1 MKIIFILIFGFF
13 CLSDEKICSF
23 LGKIAKKETITITN
37 SYSYVYIDT
46 LEFPHESEIIIAT
59 TVYNGYF
66 IRENRL
72 YYGEGDSL
80 PSTIVLN
87 KTEISYMS
95 SSSSVSHNYD
105 WNNQREIYLHYTNYF
120 KIPKP
125 TQRYLYVS
133 MSEFAGSYGEI
144 EISEGF
150 PVWAI
155 IVIIIGGVLIFTA
168 IIIGII
174 RGIRRSRMNYFPPI
188 TPSIINYTPP
198 VSNYP
203 NNPPMNYQRQYIPM
217 KTQSPYTPDNPKPT

>member
-1 MKIIFILIFGFF
+1 MKIIFILILGFF
-13 CLSDEKICSF
+13 CLSNEKICSF
-23 LGKIAKKETITITN
+23 LGKIAKKETITN

-87 KTEISYMS
+87 KTKSSYMS
-95 SSSSVSHNYD
+95 SSSSSGYNYD
-105 WNNQREIYLHYTNYF
+105 WSTLKEIYSHYTNYF

-125 TQRYLYVS
+125 SQRYLYVS
-133 MSEFAGSYGEI
+133 MSEFSGSYGEI
-144 EISEGF
+144 KISEGF

-155 IVIIIGGVLIFTA
+155 VVIIIVVVIIITA
-168 IIIGII
+168 IIIAII
-174 RGIRRSRMNYFPPI
+174 KHIKKRRRMNYIPPI
-188 TPSIINYTPP
+188 SPSSNDYAPP
-198 VSNYP
+198 VSTYP
-203 NNPPMNYQRQYIPM
+203 NNTPMNY
-217 KTQSPYTPDNPKPT
+217 QSPYTPMNYQSPYSPDYPKPT

>member
-1 MKIIFILIFGFF
+1 MKLIFILIFGFF

-72 YYGEGDSL
+72 YYGEGDGL

-125 TQRYLYVS
+125 TQRYLYIS

-150 PVWAI
+150 PVYNCY
-155 IVIIIGGVLIFTA
+155 
-168 IIIGII
+168 
-174 RGIRRSRMNYFPPI
+174 NYWWSSYFYCNFNW
-188 TPSIINYTPP
+188 NY
-198 VSNYP
+198 
-203 NNPPMNYQRQYIPM
+203 
-217 KTQSPYTPDNPKPT
+217 